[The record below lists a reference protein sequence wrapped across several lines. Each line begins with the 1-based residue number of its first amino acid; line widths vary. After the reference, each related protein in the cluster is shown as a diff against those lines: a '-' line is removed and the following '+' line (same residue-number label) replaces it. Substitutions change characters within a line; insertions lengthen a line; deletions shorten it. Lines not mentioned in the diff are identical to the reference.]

1 MLVKTKVFASFF
13 NRKRHS
19 VIIFSCLKK
28 EFDEYVSLGVIS
40 NKVYDAYK
48 EKMGK
53 KTKLNQIKAW
63 ANSLPYMKTILGD
76 LPDDVG
82 IAIEFNIPLTSKRID
97 FVVSGY
103 NKNHRPVLLL
113 FELKQWEKVEDV
125 KNQDAVVKTMI
136 SGKEKKAIHPSY
148 QVLCY
153 AELLRNYNQYVERKN
168 VKILPLVYLRNY
180 EFKSND
186 PLFLNKFKKYFENAP
201 IYSKNDAEALKTV
214 VEEQIKFGDQGK
226 ILELV
231 NLSLVKPNKK
241 LVDSIETMIQNKKEY
256 TLLDEQKVVAE
267 SIKNKAKLAF
277 QNNQK
282 TVVIV
287 KGGHGTGKSILA
299 IHLLGELLK
308 IGLMGAYVSK
318 NMAPRSVY
326 KNSLVNQ
333 NEISM
338 HELFKSSGYF
348 FRERDNKYD
357 FLLVDEAHR
366 LQEKSG
372 MHNNIGENQI
382 KEIINA
388 SRFSVFFIDE
398 KQIVTLRDIGTIA
411 NIKMFANEANALIYE
426 EELNSQFR
434 CNGSD
439 SYLDFIDSFLY
450 NKRGNYKFHFDFQV
464 IESPNELREIIKSK
478 NINNNARLVVGFCW
492 TRDAKN
498 ADNQEYMDIKIG
510 KFESSWNLKHGE
522 AFATRLNAI
531 NEVGCIHNVQGLEFD
546 YIGVIIGPDLKY
558 QNGKVITDYKARAN
572 TEKSLYGLYVFM
584 RQDKKYYE
592 HLADTII
599 RNTYRVLLTRGLKGC
614 YVYASD
620 AKLQEHLKKIVDKRA
635 IHS

>member
-1 MLVKTKVFASFF
+1 M
-13 NRKRHS
+13 
-19 VIIFSCLKK
+19 
-28 EFDEYVSLGVIS
+28 
-40 NKVYDAYK
+40 
-48 EKMGK
+48 
-53 KTKLNQIKAW
+53 
-63 ANSLPYMKTILGD
+63 
-76 LPDDVG
+76 
-82 IAIEFNIPLTSKRID
+82 
-97 FVVSGY
+97 
-103 NKNHRPVLLL
+103 
-113 FELKQWEKVEDV
+113 
-125 KNQDAVVKTMI
+125 
-136 SGKEKKAIHPSY
+136 
-148 QVLCY
+148 
-153 AELLRNYNQYVERKN
+153 
-168 VKILPLVYLRNY
+168 
-180 EFKSND
+180 
-186 PLFLNKFKKYFENAP
+186 
-201 IYSKNDAEALKTV
+201 

-231 NLSLVKPNKK
+231 NQSLVKPNKK

-287 KGGHGTGKSILA
+287 KGGPGTGKSVLA

-318 NMAPRSVY
+318 NMAPRVVY
-326 KNSLVNQ
+326 KNSLVTQ

-348 FRERDNKYD
+348 FREFENKYD

-478 NINNNARLVVGFCW
+478 NTNNNARLVVGFCW

-614 YVYASD
+614 YVYACD
-620 AKLQEHLKKIVDKRA
+620 AKLQEHLKKIVDKRT
-635 IHS
+635 IRS

>member
-1 MLVKTKVFASFF
+1 MAK
-13 NRKRHS
+13 
-19 VIIFSCLKK
+19 
-28 EFDEYVSLGVIS
+28 
-40 NKVYDAYK
+40 
-48 EKMGK
+48 
-53 KTKLNQIKAW
+53 
-63 ANSLPYMKTILGD
+63 
-76 LPDDVG
+76 
-82 IAIEFNIPLTSKRID
+82 
-97 FVVSGY
+97 
-103 NKNHRPVLLL
+103 
-113 FELKQWEKVEDV
+113 
-125 KNQDAVVKTMI
+125 
-136 SGKEKKAIHPSY
+136 
-148 QVLCY
+148 
-153 AELLRNYNQYVERKN
+153 
-168 VKILPLVYLRNY
+168 
-180 EFKSND
+180 
-186 PLFLNKFKKYFENAP
+186 
-201 IYSKNDAEALKTV
+201 
-214 VEEQIKFGDQGK
+214 EQIQFGDQGK

-231 NLSLVKPNKK
+231 NLSLVRPNKK

-256 TLLDEQKVVAE
+256 TLFDEQKVVAE

-287 KGGHGTGKSILA
+287 KGGPGTGKSVLA

-318 NMAPRSVY
+318 NMAPRVVY

-348 FRERDNKYD
+348 FLDPENKYD

-450 NKRGNYKFHFDFQV
+450 NKRGTYKFHFDFQV
-464 IESPNELREIIKSK
+464 IETPNELREIIKSK
-478 NINNNARLVVGFCW
+478 NTNNNARLVVGFCW

-498 ADNQEYMDIKIG
+498 ADNQDYMDIKIG
-510 KFESSWNLKHGE
+510 EFESSWNLKHGE

-531 NEVGCIHNVQGLEFD
+531 NEVGCIHNV
-546 YIGVIIGPDLKY
+546 
-558 QNGKVITDYKARAN
+558 
-572 TEKSLYGLYVFM
+572 
-584 RQDKKYYE
+584 
-592 HLADTII
+592 
-599 RNTYRVLLTRGLKGC
+599 
-614 YVYASD
+614 
-620 AKLQEHLKKIVDKRA
+620 
-635 IHS
+635 